1 MCVNMNMTEQ
11 ERGAV
16 SAIIVAAGRGCR
28 AGLGYNKVLFSI
40 DGKPILER
48 TVCAFAGSGLIDEII
63 LVISRDDEEKV
74 RQIIGKLPCNIKLAY
89 GGGERQ
95 ESVYNGLAK
104 LPEGADIV
112 LIHDAARPFVDKGI
126 IGRCIEGARLYG
138 AACAGIPV
146 KDTIKYI
153 DEEGYV
159 VKTPERSLLWYA
171 QTPQAFRK
179 DIIVRA
185 HEYARK
191 NGIKGTDDAVLAEQI
206 GIRVKMVEGSS
217 RNIKVTSKEDLLWAE
232 AIVKSDR
239 LMP

>member
-1 MCVNMNMTEQ
+1 
-11 ERGAV
+11 
-16 SAIIVAAGRGCR
+16 
-28 AGLGYNKVLFSI
+28 
-40 DGKPILER
+40 
-48 TVCAFAGSGLIDEII
+48 
-63 LVISRDDEEKV
+63 
-74 RQIIGKLPCNIKLAY
+74 
-89 GGGERQ
+89 
-95 ESVYNGLAK
+95 
-104 LPEGADIV
+104 
-112 LIHDAARPFVDKGI
+112 
-126 IGRCIEGARLYG
+126 
-138 AACAGIPV
+138 V